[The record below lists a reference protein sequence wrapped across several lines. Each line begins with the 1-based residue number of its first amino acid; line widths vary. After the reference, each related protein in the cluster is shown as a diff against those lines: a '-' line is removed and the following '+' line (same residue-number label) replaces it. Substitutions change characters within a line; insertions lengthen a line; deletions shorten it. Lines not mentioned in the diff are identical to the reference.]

1 MQEIREINQIIC
13 IRNSDLQ
20 VLAVRMWKNVNLNP
34 NNKENLPS
42 KICHQKEETI
52 AKTYRKLEK
61 LIRVFVLAA
70 QIYKY

>member
-1 MQEIREINQIIC
+1 MQEIREINQIIR
-13 IRNSDLQ
+13 IRISDLQ

-34 NNKENLPS
+34 YNKANLSS
-42 KICHQKEETI
+42 KICHEKEETI

-61 LIRVFVLAA
+61 LIRVLVLAL